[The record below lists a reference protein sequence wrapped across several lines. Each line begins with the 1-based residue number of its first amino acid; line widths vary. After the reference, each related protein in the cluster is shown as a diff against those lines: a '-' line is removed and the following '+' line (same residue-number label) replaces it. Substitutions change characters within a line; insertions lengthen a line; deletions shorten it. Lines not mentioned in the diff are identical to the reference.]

1 VSFVLLYEYG
11 DAGGRR
17 MGGRWRHARTAF
29 TLDLLAIPSV
39 PQGFFWVKTPPRSE
53 RGEAHAC
60 EHLLLGKGSKGRAV
74 AALEE
79 MTLSASSA
87 WTGQLSTAYHF
98 HTLAGA
104 EGFRRSLGARLDALL
119 HPDFSDVELRRE
131 VAELAVV
138 EERGTGRLALEEQ
151 GTLLAE
157 LTSSS
162 ESPSTPLWTGIAE
175 LLYGPGH
182 PQALNAGGRPEALW
196 SLTPAALRAFHA
208 ECYRPAGMGL
218 VASLPPTI
226 APERALDWLGEI
238 LARVWPG
245 PDATE
250 TPGIQG
256 HRLPPAAPQTAPG
269 TLALRPYASMSAASP
284 GQAVFAWPARLDL
297 DPSEILSAEL
307 FLDTLAG
314 GPGSP
319 LYADLVASQ
328 SRRLNTGAS
337 AVYGYHSDEPGH
349 PLMIGLAGLNPE
361 GLTEERLAAIR
372 ALIVERIAA
381 VQAWRDGD
389 PALLAFDRDAAS
401 RLAARAKEL
410 RQALDQ
416 PPQFGFRRGQAD
428 YWEGLIGLVERLPG
442 ERRSL
447 VLAEPRAA
455 LAAELATGANG
466 WRAAI
471 ERWGLL
477 AELPRGLAVRPEP
490 ALLQAAA
497 KAKQARLA
505 AATAALAAEA
515 AGELQRALAR
525 RRDAAARESAALAAA
540 AAADPIPEFLREP
553 PLGLDEELVYEE
565 RSLQG
570 GVPLVVSRFESLG
583 TATLGLAFRLDV
595 LPESRLHLLPLLP
608 DLLTQA
614 GLTLAGERLDT
625 AAMQER
631 LRHELSAFNASF
643 EHSPETGRCELVL
656 RASAAGEVERGR
668 LLVWLDAALRQ
679 PRLDRE
685 NLPRLRDLA
694 AQEFSR
700 LRTRMQA
707 AEETWVQEP
716 ALAWRLQSDPLQ
728 LSVGCFLTAL
738 HHGFRLLWLLA
749 DPGDERDAAALAD
762 FVDALAGL
770 PGERAGVAEACR
782 RAPAL
787 APAASPAAYDLA
799 AEIQAG
805 LGALLPD
812 LPAACLAED
821 WTQLCAGLRADL
833 LASPEAALAA
843 LAESLAALLSADNC
857 RAFLVANEADGEAL
871 LPALESWV
879 GRLAPGPSR
888 RTRYGAR
895 PRLRERLR
903 ERRPDGEAPRFVGL
917 LDPSAR
923 TGTLLFSARL
933 AAPWSSDRESALDAL
948 TAQLY
953 AGGGGHSLFMRT
965 WSAGLAYSNGVR
977 FRARS
982 GLLSYY
988 AERCPDVAETLRFAA
1003 AVLREGALDAA
1014 RVRYALAVAF
1024 NQSRAAGAYEQR
1036 GEAMAADLADG
1047 VAPERVRAYRRAL
1060 LALRDAPDLAAA
1072 LAARLPA
1079 VYGSALPGLGR
1090 PLADGREGVF
1100 FLIGPEAQFAA
1111 LEALLAAEAA
1121 PGAPPGVERLYPREF
1136 WLVSSRPA
1144 DGS

>member
-1 VSFVLLYEYG
+1 MSFRPLYEYC
-11 DAGGRR
+11 DAAGRPLGAR
-17 MGGRWRHARTAF
+17 LSHARTAF
-29 TLDLLAIPSV
+29 TLDLLRIPSV
-39 PQGFFWVKTPPRSE
+39 PQGFFWVKTLARSE

-60 EHLLLGKGSKGRAV
+60 EHLLLGKGAKGRAV

-98 HTLAGA
+98 HTLAGE
-104 EGFRRSLGARLDALL
+104 EGFRRNLAARLGALL
-119 HPDFSDVELRRE
+119 HPDFSDAEARRE

-162 ESPSTPLWTGIAE
+162 EGPSTPLWTGIAE

-196 SLTPAALRAFHA
+196 SLTPAALRAYHA
-208 ECYRPAGMGL
+208 EFYRPSGMGL
-218 VASLPPTI
+218 IASLPP
-226 APERALDWLGEI
+226 ALDPERFVETLAEI

-245 PDATE
+245 TDGTE

-256 HRLPPAAPQTAPG
+256 HRLPPAAPQTRPG
-269 TLALRPYASMSAASP
+269 ALALRPYPSMSATSP
-284 GQAVFAWPARLDL
+284 AQAVFAWPARLAL
-297 DPSEILSAEL
+297 DPEEILRAEL

-328 SRRLNTGAS
+328 SRRLSTGAS

-361 GLTEERLAAIR
+361 GLDEARLAAIR
-372 ALIVERIAA
+372 ALIVERVAA
-381 VQAWRDGD
+381 VHAWSAGD
-389 PALLAFDRDAAS
+389 PALRAFNREAAS
-401 RLAARAKEL
+401 RLAARGKEL

-428 YWEGLIGLVERLPG
+428 YWESLLGLLERAPG

-447 VLAEPRAA
+447 VLAESQAA
-455 LAAELATGANG
+455 LAAELGAGENA

-490 ALLQAAA
+490 ALLRAAA
-497 KAKQARLA
+497 QAKRTRLA
-505 AATAALAAEA
+505 AAADALATTAGGDLQAALAE
-515 AGELQRALAR
+515 R
-525 RRDAAARESAALAAA
+525 RAAAERESAALAAA
-540 AAADPIPEFLREP
+540 AAAEPIPEFLREP
-553 PLGLDEELVYEE
+553 PLGLDEELAYTE
-565 RSLQG
+565 RRLPG
-570 GVPLVVSRFESLG
+570 GVPLVVSHFDSLS

-595 LPESRLHLLPLLP
+595 VPESRLHLLPLLP

-614 GLTLAGERLDT
+614 GLTLEGERLDT
-625 AAMQER
+625 GAMQAR
-631 LRHELSAFNASF
+631 LRHELSAFGASF
-643 EHSPETGRCELVL
+643 DLRPESGRCELVL
-656 RASAAGEVERGR
+656 RASAAGEAEQAR
-668 LLVWLDAALRQ
+668 LLVWLDAALRR
-679 PRLDRE
+679 PRLDAE

-694 AQEFSR
+694 VQEFSR

-707 AEETWVQEP
+707 AEEAWVQEP
-716 ALAWRLQSDPLQ
+716 ALAWRVQTDPLQ

-738 HHGFRLLWLLA
+738 FHSFRLVWLLA
-749 DPGDERDAAALAD
+749 DPGDARDAAALARA
-762 FVDALAGL
+762 VDALAAL
-770 PGERAGVAEACR
+770 PAEREPLLAACR

-787 APAASPAAYDLA
+787 APDASPAAYALA
-799 AEIQAG
+799 EELQAA

-812 LPAACLAED
+812 LPAENLAED
-821 WTQLCAGLRADL
+821 WAQLCATLRADL
-833 LASPEAALAA
+833 LAPPAATLAA
-843 LAESLAALLSADNC
+843 LDELLTAFVRADNC
-857 RAFLVANEADGEAL
+857 RAFLIASAADAEAL
-871 LPALESWV
+871 LPALESWAA
-879 GRLAPGPSR
+879 RLLAEPSR
-888 RTRYGAR
+888 RQRYAAR
-895 PRLRERLR
+895 PRLLDRLR
-903 ERRPDGEAPRFVGL
+903 ERRPAAAPRFVGL
-917 LDPSAR
+917 LDPNTR

-933 AAPWSSDRESALDAL
+933 AAPWCAEPASARDAL
-948 TAQLY
+948 IAQLY

-965 WSAGLAYSNGVR
+965 WSAGLAYSNGLR
-977 FRARS
+977 LRARS

-1003 AVLREGALDAA
+1003 AVLREGEVDAA
-1014 RVRYALAVAF
+1014 RLRYALAVAF
-1024 NQSRAAGAYEQR
+1024 NQSRAAGPYEQR

-1047 VAPERVRAYRRAL
+1047 VTPDRVRAHRLAL
-1060 LALRDAPDLAAA
+1060 LALRDEPGLIEA
-1072 LAARLPA
+1072 LGARLP
-1079 VYGSALPGLGR
+1079 VVCGTVLPGLGQ
-1090 PLADGREGVF
+1090 PLAESREGVY

-1111 LEALLAAEAA
+1111 LEALLAAEA
-1121 PGAPPGVERLYPREF
+1121 PDAPPRVERLTPRDF
-1136 WLVSSRPA
+1136 WLVSSPRA